1 VRVRQGERREEK
13 GGEGKTG
20 REERRWRR
28 LKIIP
33 SDRLVIDWR
42 GVEKWGKIDYI
53 VRRRINC
60 AGVPSASGPT
70 QGKCQKGEQLLTVRY
85 TRGNVRKG
93 SIS

>member
-1 VRVRQGERREEK
+1 M
-13 GGEGKTG
+13 
-20 REERRWRR
+20 

-60 AGVPSASGPT
+60 SFQEGAAAAAGPCQEQEHSLSN
-70 QGKCQKGEQLLTVRY
+70 GKKGCLSSLLQKEYCTWNDMTLAIGRRVTSQ
-85 TRGNVRKG
+85 
-93 SIS
+93 